1 MPRLVYSSEKL
12 GCGATIELDSGEI
25 CMISVARLGVLV
37 RFYKTGRWNGLL
49 GSFFGSVLYNEKNVY
64 RAAKT
69 AAALDT
75 KYAQV
80 PSLKFRNPV
89 LAAFASAVWSCSSAA
104 EVAIVLN
111 EADQP
116 T

>member
-49 GSFFGSVLYNEKNVY
+49 GSFFGSVLYNVEKRLPRRQDCR
-64 RAAKT
+64 RAGYQVRASPQFKVSESC
-69 AAALDT
+69 LGRLRQRSLELLIRGGGSHC
-75 KYAQV
+75 AQ
-80 PSLKFRNPV
+80 
-89 LAAFASAVWSCSSAA
+89 
-104 EVAIVLN
+104 
-111 EADQP
+111 
-116 T
+116 